1 MNDHPLKVEHHNT
14 TSDGGSIA
22 SKDYED
28 RYFQDNGFDESKEVY
43 IGGNNL
49 EERWESFSGSC
60 FTIGELGFGLG
71 LNFLTTMHCWLK
83 KERSFNLDYI
93 GIDKKILEKKNLVL
107 LEEAF
112 PNLKKEIN
120 IFKECDVV
128 GHNGFECISIPDLKI
143 RLILV
148 TEDVQK
154 AINDICI
161 SNIDA
166 WFLDGFDPKKNPEM
180 WTEDVLK
187 AVFDLSSSDSSFS
200 SFTSVGRIRRA
211 LLENGFEVNKVPG
224 FGTKRHRIVGRKFEE
239 NKKSLDI
246 EYFDMENL
254 YKTKDDYTA
263 NEIEVFIDENKD
275 QLKREYIDF
284 KYVILNPKNLIGIEE
299 FNQEFFDEIDSI
311 ENKIS
316 QGSTFDTILED
327 INVDIIEVN
336 EFAPSSSK
344 QINEDLIYSKKT
356 SKIDLIESGDN
367 FLLYNIDNQYDR
379 APDLNDEII
388 KGEIVELIYQKGK
401 FDYNREIIEEIQ
413 KKKFDNSKFEE
424 LAGSNKEYSSINS
437 IEDDKLIDINSVKML
452 YALPVNSFAL
462 VNKEDKIY
470 LVKITGTN
478 KNSFNKTDEKYLKF
492 VNSQNTNNRKS
503 ILQSYDQL
511 LNDKY
516 QVQLNQ
522 KTIDRVKNYFK

>member
-1 MNDHPLKVEHHNT
+1 MIEKLKNLGWKQFGGLVLIIIIIIAFGFGGFGGGFSTNNQNNIAKINNT
-14 TSDGGSIA
+14 NVTTQNFMDYVNQSGISQEVIRNNLDNNIIEELLSGLISTTLIDLEIKDFNITINEVTILKSI
-22 SKDYED
+22 KENKN
-28 RYFQDNGFDESKEVY
+28 FQDENGNFQRIKYEKFLLS
-43 IGGNNL
+43 NNL
-49 EERWESFSGSC
+49 SAPLFELQLKNRELQKHLFD
-60 FTIGELGFGLG
+60 FIGAGTVTPE
-71 LNFLTTMHCWLK
+71 FL
-83 KERSFNLDYI
+83 I
-93 GIDKKILEKKNLVL
+93 KN
-107 LEEAF
+107 
-112 PNLKKEIN
+112 
-120 IFKECDVV
+120 
-128 GHNGFECISIPDLKI
+128 
-143 RLILV
+143 
-148 TEDVQK
+148 
-154 AINDICI
+154 
-161 SNIDA
+161 
-166 WFLDGFDPKKNPEM
+166 
-180 WTEDVLK
+180 
-187 AVFDLSSSDSSFS
+187 
-200 SFTSVGRIRRA
+200 
-211 LLENGFEVNKVPG
+211 
-224 FGTKRHRIVGRKFEE
+224 KFEE
-239 NKKSLDI
+239 NNKSLQI

-254 YKTKDDYTA
+254 YKIKDEYTLK
-263 NEIEVFIDENKD
+263 EIEEFIDENKN

-284 KYVILNPKNLIGIEE
+284 KYVILNPKNLIGIDE
-299 FNQEFFDEIDSI
+299 FNQDFFDKIDAI

-316 QGSTFDTILED
+316 QGSTFSSIVED
-327 INVDIIEVN
+327 INVDFVEVS
-336 EFAPSSSK
+336 EYAPSSTK
-344 QINEDLIYSKKT
+344 KNNEDLIYSNKA
-356 SKIDLIESGDN
+356 SKIDLIETGDN
-367 FLLYNIDNQYDR
+367 FIFYNIDNEYSR

-388 KGEIVELIYQKGK
+388 KGEIAELIYQKGK
-401 FDYNREIIEEIQ
+401 FDFNREIIEEIQ

>member
-1 MNDHPLKVEHHNT
+1 MIEKLKNLGWKQF
-14 TSDGGSIA
+14 GGLVLIVIIIIA
-22 SKDYED
+22 
-28 RYFQDNGFDESKEVY
+28 F
-43 IGGNNL
+43 
-49 EERWESFSGSC
+49 
-60 FTIGELGFGLG
+60 GFGG
-71 LNFLTTMHCWLK
+71 FGGGFSTNNQNNIAKINKTNVTTQDFIDYVNQSGISQ
-83 KERSFNLDYI
+83 EAIRDNLDNNI
-93 GIDKKILEKKNLVL
+93 IEELLSGLISTTLIDLE
-107 LEEAF
+107 
-112 PNLKKEIN
+112 I
-120 IFKECDVV
+120 
-128 GHNGFECISIPDLKI
+128 
-143 RLILV
+143 
-148 TEDVQK
+148 ED
-154 AINDICI
+154 
-161 SNIDA
+161 
-166 WFLDGFDPKKNPEM
+166 
-180 WTEDVLK
+180 
-187 AVFDLSSSDSSFS
+187 FDLSINERTILKNIKENKNFHD
-200 SFTSVGRIRRA
+200 
-211 LLENGFEVNKVPG
+211 ENGTFQRIKYEKFLLSNNLSAAMFELQLKNRELQKHLFDFIG
-224 FGTKRHRIVGRKFEE
+224 AGTITPNFLIEKKFEE
-239 NKKSLDI
+239 NNKSLDI

-344 QINEDLIYSKKT
+344 QINEDLIYSKKA
-356 SKIDLIESGDN
+356 SKIDLIENGDN

-478 KNSFNKTDEKYLKF
+478 KNSFNKTDEKYLIF

>member
-1 MNDHPLKVEHHNT
+1 MNQSGISQEAIRD
-14 TSDGGSIA
+14 
-22 SKDYED
+22 
-28 RYFQDNGFDESKEVY
+28 
-43 IGGNNL
+43 NL
-49 EERWESFSGSC
+49 ENNIIEELLSGLIS
-60 FTIGELGFGLG
+60 
-71 LNFLTTMHCWLK
+71 TTL
-83 KERSFNLDYI
+83 
-93 GIDKKILEKKNLVL
+93 IDLEIK
-107 LEEAF
+107 
-112 PNLKKEIN
+112 
-120 IFKECDVV
+120 D
-128 GHNGFECISIPDLKI
+128 
-143 RLILV
+143 
-148 TEDVQK
+148 
-154 AINDICI
+154 
-161 SNIDA
+161 
-166 WFLDGFDPKKNPEM
+166 
-180 WTEDVLK
+180 
-187 AVFDLSSSDSSFS
+187 FDLSINERTILKIIKENKNFHD
-200 SFTSVGRIRRA
+200 
-211 LLENGFEVNKVPG
+211 ENGTFQRIKYEKFLLSNNLSAAMFELQLKNRELQKHLFDFIG
-224 FGTKRHRIVGRKFEE
+224 AGTITPNFLIEKKFEE
-239 NKKSLDI
+239 NNKSLDI

-344 QINEDLIYSKKT
+344 QINEDLIYSKKA

-413 KKKFDNSKFEE
+413 KKEFDNSKFEE

>member
-1 MNDHPLKVEHHNT
+1 MIEKLKNLGWKQF
-14 TSDGGSIA
+14 GGLVLIVIIIIA
-22 SKDYED
+22 
-28 RYFQDNGFDESKEVY
+28 F
-43 IGGNNL
+43 
-49 EERWESFSGSC
+49 
-60 FTIGELGFGLG
+60 GFGG
-71 LNFLTTMHCWLK
+71 FGGGFSTNNQNNIAKINKTNVTTQDFIDYVNQSGISQ
-83 KERSFNLDYI
+83 EAIRDNLDNNI
-93 GIDKKILEKKNLVL
+93 IEELLSGLISTTLIDLEIK
-107 LEEAF
+107 
-112 PNLKKEIN
+112 
-120 IFKECDVV
+120 D
-128 GHNGFECISIPDLKI
+128 
-143 RLILV
+143 
-148 TEDVQK
+148 
-154 AINDICI
+154 
-161 SNIDA
+161 
-166 WFLDGFDPKKNPEM
+166 
-180 WTEDVLK
+180 
-187 AVFDLSSSDSSFS
+187 FDLSINERTILKNIKENKNFHD
-200 SFTSVGRIRRA
+200 
-211 LLENGFEVNKVPG
+211 ENGTFQRIKYEKFLLSNNLSAPMFELQLKNRELQKHLFDFIG
-224 FGTKRHRIVGRKFEE
+224 AGTITPNFLIEKKFEE
-239 NKKSLDI
+239 NNKSLDI

-344 QINEDLIYSKKT
+344 QINEDLIYSKKA